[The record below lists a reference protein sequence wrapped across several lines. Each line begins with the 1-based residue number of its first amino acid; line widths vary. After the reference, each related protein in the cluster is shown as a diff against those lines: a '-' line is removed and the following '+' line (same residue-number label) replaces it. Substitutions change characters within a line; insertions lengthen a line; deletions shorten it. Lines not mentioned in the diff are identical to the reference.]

1 MNSGPLMMDSGPLMM
16 DSAPLVEVGPL
27 VAGCT

>member
-1 MNSGPLMMDSGPLMM
+1 MNSGPLMMDSGPLMI